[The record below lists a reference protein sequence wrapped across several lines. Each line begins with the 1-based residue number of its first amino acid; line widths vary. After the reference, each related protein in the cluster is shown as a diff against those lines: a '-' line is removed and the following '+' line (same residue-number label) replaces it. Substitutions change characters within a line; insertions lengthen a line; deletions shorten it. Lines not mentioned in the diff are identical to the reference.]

1 MCPKYSFSL
10 LLWLQSFPIYLGTL
24 KPEVQLAIPRLPC
37 SYLISQA
44 TELKPLGRKQKC
56 WVGPLRRL
64 LERSLPPTFSPS
76 RRLVIL
82 DQEVPW
88 RRKQCCKAKR
98 RKLGHSWLCGVAA
111 WTLNGL
117 FLLFFYVKKFTTLV
131 GSLWPVDKCNSS
143 FTHVGSHPGLR
154 DSPGLVSNSSWQH
167 LCFFLFLLLLL
178 LQPQI
183 LWEPRDL
190 KNNSLSWL

>member
-24 KPEVQLAIPRLPC
+24 KPEVKLAIPRLPC

-117 FLLFFYVKKFTTLV
+117 FLLFFYVKKIY
-131 GSLWPVDKCNSS
+131 
-143 FTHVGSHPGLR
+143 HPGWVPVTSRQMQFLIYTR
-154 DSPGLVSNSSWQH
+154 GLPSRPAWLSRPGFQL
-167 LCFFLFLLLLL
+167 
-178 LQPQI
+178 
-183 LWEPRDL
+183 
-190 KNNSLSWL
+190 